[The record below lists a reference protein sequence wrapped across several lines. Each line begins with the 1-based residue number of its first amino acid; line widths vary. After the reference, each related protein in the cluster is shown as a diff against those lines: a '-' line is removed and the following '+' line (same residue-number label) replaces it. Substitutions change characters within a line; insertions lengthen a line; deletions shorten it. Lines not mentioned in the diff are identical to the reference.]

1 MPRVSDTLIVDGHA
15 FSWKRLCELR
25 RDQLEAARR
34 AEAAQLALF
43 DARKDCR
50 PAAER
55 TAAGRYLEPGLLELI
70 HR

>member
-25 RDQLEAARR
+25 RDQLEAARK

-43 DARKDCR
+43 EARQDCR
-50 PAAER
+50 PTAER
-55 TAAGRYLEPGLLELI
+55 TAAGRYLEPGLLELL

>member
-25 RDQLEAARR
+25 RAQLEAVRK

-43 DARKDCR
+43 EAQKDCR
-50 PAAER
+50 PVPER
-55 TAAGRYLEPGLLELI
+55 SAAGRYLEPGLLELI